1 MQWGVVVQCMWA
13 AGSTQT
19 PPPASAAF
27 RNDPGSPSS
36 ESFTIFVQIIHV
48 RKKIADYRHSVV
60 EPVATEAVDR
70 RFRAVIEQFQPK
82 QRRAIKD
89 DRRNRQHADLVATD
103 HGERNRCFRTILG
116 NGAESDVS
124 ASWIAVDIVSG
135 LSSGFSAHCHHDSS
149 ASLLSFIGEFLVD
162 ERISLASARSEWL
175 RTDGA
180 QAGRVRAGFPVTLG
194 LISAFLCR
202 RLQPVCQ
209 PLPS

>member
-36 ESFTIFVQIIHV
+36 ESFTVFVQIIHV

-103 HGERNRCFRTILG
+103 HGERNRCSRTILG

-124 ASWIAVDIVSG
+124 SCNSQFGQRPPGRVAIFQ
-135 LSSGFSAHCHHDSS
+135 SSRLLTTPCECAARTSA
-149 ASLLSFIGEFLVD
+149 
-162 ERISLASARSEWL
+162 ASANAS
-175 RTDGA
+175 TQITSDAASG
-180 QAGRVRAGFPVTLG
+180 V
-194 LISAFLCR
+194 
-202 RLQPVCQ
+202 
-209 PLPS
+209 